1 MRGNVASVR
10 RLVKAG
16 VGLDGADR
24 LSDALWLAAKNGHD
38 GVVTALAL
46 AGVDLD
52 KPCTTGGSTP
62 LLHAVH
68 FGCIDTVRLL
78 LQLGADRN
86 ATGTEGIWA
95 GRTALE
101 IAQRRSHLE
110 ELAALLRAWP
120 GEPAPWR
127 WDLRSP
133 RGSEES
139 APTALGRAGWRL
151 KLQ

>member
-16 VGLDGADR
+16 VSLDGADR

-46 AGVDLD
+46 AGADLN

-68 FGCIDTVRLL
+68 FGCKRGERAHSPWASGLEVKAPIMNPRLL
-78 LQLGADRN
+78 GMSVHFAVAKPSLRDALSE
-86 ATGTEGIWA
+86 TSTESRIEA
-95 GRTALE
+95 
-101 IAQRRSHLE
+101 SH
-110 ELAALLRAWP
+110 
-120 GEPAPWR
+120 
-127 WDLRSP
+127 D
-133 RGSEES
+133 
-139 APTALGRAGWRL
+139 
-151 KLQ
+151 